1 MNDYCRPN
9 GSGAT
14 TNLHPCP
21 NSYQKGVMTDDGV
34 EDNGRNVLE
43 SWTVKFDPSDFDD
56 NRDKCDWRD
65 KTLQKLQKVPKQLT
79 TMSNLQILTFLW
91 FLMRM
96 FESQTSKKW
105 PSSFFEF
112 NLKTRSSQVYEGL
125 GRLPRP
131 TSSFRRYPNSS
142 LPCLTCRSGHF
153 CDF

>member
-1 MNDYCRPN
+1 
-9 GSGAT
+9 
-14 TNLHPCP
+14 
-21 NSYQKGVMTDDGV
+21 MTDDGV

-105 PSSFFEF
+105 PSSFFKF
-112 NLKTRSSQVYEGL
+112 NLKNAL
-125 GRLPRP
+125 
-131 TSSFRRYPNSS
+131 
-142 LPCLTCRSGHF
+142 
-153 CDF
+153 